1 MEIGTTLGMSVKT
14 AAAVTTAATTVAGPQ
29 ADTGRDARTE
39 CSRPLRRQS
48 EIDHVLATARTEIE
62 HRRQRSCDTLVV
74 AARPPVSSRDAA
86 QPCSLANPRGSHRIR
101 AGFRGIRAGHLV
113 LARWGGARLECAARG
128 GPNAAPTTP
137 RGPPRDHV

>member
-62 HRRQRSCDTLVV
+62 HRRQRSWCRET
-74 AARPPVSSRDAA
+74 AASTWCCLLRPARSASRAS
-86 QPCSLANPRGSHRIR
+86 QRG
-101 AGFRGIRAGHLV
+101 
-113 LARWGGARLECAARG
+113 
-128 GPNAAPTTP
+128 APS
-137 RGPPRDHV
+137 RSRR